1 MATASLLF
9 TSEMPSAMLPT
20 TVPIASPFLLREDD
34 LEVLSQSDGF
44 TILRA
49 HLAAY
54 YSYEAC
60 DSHSSAC
67 PEDVQHW
74 TIVRDILHALLVPV
88 VELFDKACGVAAAAT
103 NATKLEDLE
112 YAFTGSS
119 RGAFV
124 WLQCFLSS
132 EKERDW
138 CFTRGC
144 PACVVEHTLSSE
156 FSIRLIYAAC
166 LLSDVHYPFTMEG
179 PTLPSFTFFLDSLAR
194 AISEDEV
201 FGEDFFDRMQPKA
214 WATRDGV
221 DELIQQCLDLDIAL
235 SQPTTPD
242 GSAPTSPASVS
253 PALGPCG
260 GTPGMKIKRSKMAR
274 RQMKLQ
280 REEEAW
286 MEEMLRNSSERLRT
300 EAYETARPAS
310 ADSLLVALKD
320 EAAVLITEIDPE

>member
-1 MATASLLF
+1 MS
-9 TSEMPSAMLPT
+9 S
-20 TVPIASPFLLREDD
+20 
-34 LEVLSQSDGF
+34 SQSLSFKAQTDD
-44 TILRA
+44 IPRL
-49 HLAAY
+49 
-54 YSYEAC
+54 C
-60 DSHSSAC
+60 DSHSPAYL
-67 PEDVQHW
+67 EDVERW
-74 TIVRDILHALLVPV
+74 TIIRDVLHALLVPV

-112 YAFTGSS
+112 YAFTGAS

-144 PACVVEHTLSSE
+144 PACVVGHTLNSE

-166 LLSDVHYPFTMEG
+166 LLSDVHYPFTMDG
-179 PTLPSFTFFLDSLAR
+179 PTLPSFTFFLDSLER
-194 AISEDEV
+194 AISEDEI
-201 FGEDFFDRMQPKA
+201 FGEDFFERMQPKA

-221 DELIQQCLDLDIAL
+221 DELIQQCLELDLVL
-235 SQPTTPD
+235 SQPSSPDASTP
-242 GSAPTSPASVS
+242 SSPASVS
-253 PALGPCG
+253 PALGPIG

-286 MEEMLRNSSERLRT
+286 MEEMLRTSSERLRNEVRVT
-300 EAYETARPAS
+300 ERTAS
-310 ADSLLVALKD
+310 SVDSL
-320 EAAVLITEIDPE
+320 AAVLKDVPAVSIDEIDPE